1 VPQVTCYVVPGLGL
15 DHRSWPVPAGRVL
28 TLPGYGVPARR
39 GDDLAPAVLSARVVA
54 TIRSAGEPV
63 LLAGHSAGCQVAAHA
78 AATAPD
84 LVRGLVLVGPTLAP
98 PLLPRARLVAAW
110 LRTARHEDP
119 GQVPALARMYLAT
132 RPVSLARGIAAA
144 RADRIEPP
152 LAAYPGPVLLLRGR
166 HDAICT
172 AEWLGDLADVARR
185 PKVVTLPRGG
195 HMVPLT
201 HGALV
206 ADALTTGHLC
216 TDTPVTRLKN

>member
-1 VPQVTCYVVPGLGL
+1 MTSYVVPGLGL
-15 DHRSWPVPAGRVL
+15 DHRSWPVTAARVL
-28 TLPGYGVPARR
+28 TLPGYGAPARR

-54 TIRSAGEPV
+54 SIRSTGEPV

-78 AATAPD
+78 AAATPE

-98 PLLPRARLVAAW
+98 PLLARSRLVAAW

-119 GQVPALARMYLAT
+119 GQVPALVRMYLAT
-132 RPVSLARGIAAA
+132 GPLSLARGIVAA

-152 LAAYPGPVLLLRGR
+152 LATYPGPVLLLRGR
-166 HDAICT
+166 HDAICA
-172 AEWLGDLADVARR
+172 AEWLDDLAAVAQR
-185 PKVVTLPRGG
+185 PRVVTLPSGG

-201 HGALV
+201 DGALV

-216 TDTPVTRLKN
+216 TDTPVTSLKN